1 MGEANRFPHRW
12 TRLEYE
18 RMAEAGVFDSS
29 MRIELID
36 GEVFDMPPQS
46 TRHYTAIRLVERAL
60 REVFGDGFDV
70 RTQGPLAINE
80 TSEPE
85 PDVAVVA
92 GSPRDYRLTHPST
105 AVLICEV
112 ADSSLGFD
120 RVRKKRTYAH
130 NGIGEYWILDLNA
143 SALEVYRAPQGDD
156 YLTKQTLAGPDS
168 IAPLDAPMRPVRV
181 ADLLP

>member
-12 TRLEYE
+12 T
-18 RMAEAGVFDSS
+18 M
-29 MRIELID
+29 
-36 GEVFDMPPQS
+36 
-46 TRHYTAIRLVERAL
+46 
-60 REVFGDGFDV
+60 
-70 RTQGPLAINE
+70 
-80 TSEPE
+80 
-85 PDVAVVA
+85 
-92 GSPRDYRLTHPST
+92 
-105 AVLICEV
+105 
-112 ADSSLGFD
+112 GFD